1 MQITTEEIGGDPV
14 TGSLQAEFISI
25 QEATKVY
32 DRGSVVAFENMTFSV
47 QEHEIVTIV
56 GPSGCGK
63 TSLLRCIDGLI
74 PLTSGSVRIGGDL
87 VTEPDPRVA
96 MVFQHFGLFP
106 WQTVE
111 KNVGFGLRNQ
121 RVPKSEWKVAARK
134 YIDLVNLSGFE
145 EAYPYHLSGGMRQR
159 VGLARALAVEPEVLL
174 MDEPFASV
182 DAMTREQL
190 QQQLMSIWD
199 ASPRTMIFIT
209 HSIEEA
215 VLMGDRVVVMGARP
229 GKVKEIIDIPFGHPR
244 VLTDLRADLRIPDL
258 RNHIWELLRTEG
270 ASIEAPSD

>member
-1 MQITTEEIGGDPV
+1 MSED
-14 TGSLQAEFISI
+14 FISI
-25 QEATKVY
+25 NNATKVY
-32 DRGSVVAFENMTFSV
+32 ERGNVLAFEDMNFEV
-47 QEHEIVTIV
+47 RQHEIVTIV

-63 TSLLRCIDGLI
+63 TSLLRAIDGLI
-74 PLTSGSVRIGGDL
+74 PLTSGTVTIGGEV

-121 RVPKSEWKVAARK
+121 GVPKEQWKATAAR
-134 YIDLVNLSGFE
+134 YIDLVDLAGFE
-145 EAYPYHLSGGMRQR
+145 QAYPYHLSGGMRQR

-190 QQQLMSIWD
+190 QQQLMDIWD
-199 ASPRTMIFIT
+199 GSPRTMIFIT
-209 HSIEEA
+209 HSIDEA
-215 VLMGDRVVVMGARP
+215 VLLGDRVVVMGARP
-229 GKVKEIIDIPFGHPR
+229 GRVKEIIDIPFSHPR
-244 VLTDLRADLRIPDL
+244 ILTEIRADTRVADL
-258 RNHIWELLRTEG
+258 RNHIWELLRKEG
-270 ASIEAPSD
+270 ASLEPPVG